1 MNKVHCNKRLTTW
14 NFCVVLVI
22 LNNAMDIKLQW
33 NRSSDTTLT
42 DIGRWYHIVWRHQ
55 WTTVTT
61 NCMCRTRPYCFLHS
75 WNVMKILFV
84 FFRGGGGIFPKR
96 STSHYP
102 AKKLFKLQ
110 SSLTSQPKSTLPSQ
124 YECWRCPQKALMGFI
139 FLHNFSSE
147 IEVVNC
153 LTLPCLVLS
162 SDCLPAPSND
172 ETPFTFGG
180 NSLSN
185 MGPIRW
191 HICIRWVEL
200 MWGKDSFW
208 KRKENNIFG

>member
-1 MNKVHCNKRLTTW
+1 MVSY
-14 NFCVVLVI
+14 CVEASV
-22 LNNAMDIKLQW
+22 DD
-33 NRSSDTTLT
+33 RD
-42 DIGRWYHIVWRHQ
+42 DE
-55 WTTVTT
+55 
-61 NCMCRTRPYCFLHS
+61 LHVQDPS
-75 WNVMKILFV
+75 ILFSPQLKCYEHFV
-84 FFRGGGGIFPKR
+84 CIFSGGGGIFPKR

-147 IEVVNC
+147 MEVVNC

-185 MGPIRW
+185 MGPIR
-191 HICIRWVEL
+191 
-200 MWGKDSFW
+200 
-208 KRKENNIFG
+208 